1 MFVCCSLYVIACVLC
16 LLVCGSLYLSAGLE
30 SGSSHEKGV
39 TRHLACCSLLGVVNL
54 EEIVSAGPHRI
65 VVTSA
70 STTTTHFGS
79 TSSYLCDLQV
89 RVVELEASLELP
101 MVAEPVC

>member
-1 MFVCCSLYVIACVLC
+1 MCVFVCCSLYVIARVLC
-16 LLVCGSLYLSAGLE
+16 LLVCGSLHLSAGLE

-39 TRHLACCSLLGVVNL
+39 TRHLACCSLLGVGDISDFL
-54 EEIVSAGPHRI
+54 KSVSEDLNKV

-79 TSSYLCDLQV
+79 TSTSVCDLQV
-89 RVVELEASLELP
+89 RLEIIGGDLELP
-101 MVAEPVC
+101 A